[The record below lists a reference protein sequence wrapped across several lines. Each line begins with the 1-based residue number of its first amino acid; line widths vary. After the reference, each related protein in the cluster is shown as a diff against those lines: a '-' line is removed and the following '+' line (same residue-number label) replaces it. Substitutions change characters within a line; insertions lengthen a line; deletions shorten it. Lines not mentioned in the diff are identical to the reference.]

1 MTVQELLKAAQKL
14 NLADQIR
21 LADELKL
28 LAEQQLQN
36 ASPAASS
43 ESEPTPI
50 ENDPIVGLFGGS
62 PDLSIKAKEILAKE
76 IKPASGFTWKES

>member
-36 ASPAASS
+36 ASLEA
-43 ESEPTPI
+43 EPTPI
-50 ENDPIVGLFGGS
+50 ANDPIVGLFGGS